1 MQMIYDPQCIKVL
14 KLKIKEG
21 QGRYIFFQ
29 KKHSW
34 IYVLSFGK
42 IIDILFPR
50 VTFEKVQPWKWCRYV
65 FISWNVFWFM
75 QILVHAKNCLHKVKI
90 YRSLVFLESK
100 HVPYLLTLN
109 LSLEKILLNC
119 NKTERPFIHM
129 NCTNQ
134 LPDYFTTWDC
144 CICFKT

>member
-1 MQMIYDPQCIKVL
+1 MNHVLTSHTMQMIYDPQCIKVL

-21 QGRYIFFQ
+21 QRRDLLFK

-34 IYVLSFGK
+34 IYVLRLGK
-42 IIDILFPR
+42 IIDSLFPT

-100 HVPYLLTLN
+100 HVPCLLTLN
-109 LSLEKILLNC
+109 LSLKKYFWIVF
-119 NKTERPFIHM
+119 NKTKRLFILQVYAIVTRH
-129 NCTNQ
+129 
-134 LPDYFTTWDC
+134 TT
-144 CICFKT
+144 